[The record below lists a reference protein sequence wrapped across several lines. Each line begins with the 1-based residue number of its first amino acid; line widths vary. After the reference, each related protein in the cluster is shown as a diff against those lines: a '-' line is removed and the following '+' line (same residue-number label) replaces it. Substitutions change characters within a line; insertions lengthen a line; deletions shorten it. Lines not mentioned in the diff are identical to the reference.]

1 MRTLIFLCATLILS
15 TSIST
20 AQFGNIG
27 SRLVNKAVNK
37 ATDKVVD
44 KATDKAVDRLFDGK
58 DKPKSEGEEAADK
71 STASSTIAEL
81 TAVKEVDWSEFD
93 AVVLPSSK
101 APRVALLPETDR
113 IFRMLPELPSLEELL
128 QRDEKKFT
136 LYHTSIDKADEELGD
151 YASTVEEKYE
161 SLKEQI
167 EKRQLMQYSGLTE
180 AELTRL
186 NDPTISEAER
196 SAIQTKL
203 YANVLASSQSQSGFE
218 PNEQPSVMSVGEIG
232 QAIMQREQIF
242 GRLALTEQRNCE
254 AELVPLNAKLDLARS
269 ESRINEL
276 GDQIAARRAVTAR
289 QLSERNLKEIE
300 WQIVAKR
307 VELNEASAAN
317 EHHLQQYT
325 DESDR
330 HALVEYYGIVAQID
344 YLRSLIYIMRTV
356 DNYLD

>member
-1 MRTLIFLCATLILS
+1 M
-15 TSIST
+15 
-20 AQFGNIG
+20 
-27 SRLVNKAVNK
+27 
-37 ATDKVVD
+37 
-44 KATDKAVDRLFDGK
+44 
-58 DKPKSEGEEAADK
+58 E
-71 STASSTIAEL
+71 
-81 TAVKEVDWSEFD
+81 
-93 AVVLPSSK
+93 
-101 APRVALLPETDR
+101 
-113 IFRMLPELPSLEELL
+113 
-128 QRDEKKFT
+128 
-136 LYHTSIDKADEELGD
+136 D
-151 YASTVEEKYE
+151 YASTIEEKYE

-196 SAIQTKL
+196 GAIQTKL

-254 AELVPLNAKLDLARS
+254 AELVPLNAKLDLAHS

-289 QLSERNLKEIE
+289 QLSERNLKEME

-330 HALVEYYGIVAQID
+330 HALEEYYGIVAQID

-356 DNYLD
+356 DKYVD